1 MAQIPNLD
9 NAPINLISIRE
20 QSQKELINILKNIQ
34 GKKCLVIDPK
44 LGDSLSLII
53 QTSLLKEHG
62 VELRH
67 LSADHIQT
75 DCTKVVYLVRSQP
88 NLMRHICSNIH
99 HDESKGLQ
107 REYHVYF
114 VPHRTIVCE
123 KVLEEE
129 KLHNMVT
136 IEEYP
141 LYIVPMDEDVL
152 SFELDL
158 AYKECQVDGDT
169 SSLWHIAKAIHKL
182 EFSFGVIPNLR
193 AKGKASMRVADIL
206 NRMQAE
212 EPVNSSD
219 IIMLYSMVMPE
230 INTLILLDREFLNI
244 KNGSI
249 ELDVSIMGL
258 QQEGKKKLN
267 DKLFKEIWDL
277 NFEVVVQI
285 LRQKA
290 TSMKQDYTEMTTTS
304 QSVFELKDFVKKLNS
319 LPEITRHI
327 NLAQHLTTFT
337 SKPSFLGQLDMEHTI
352 VESQSYDICFDYIE
366 ELIHKQEPLTTV
378 LRLLILFF
386 VTNYGRE
393 LLHSYGFE
401 HITTLN
407 NLEKAGLF
415 KKQESRSNQLTIK
428 RALQLVVEDTD
439 IANPNDISYVFSGYA
454 PLSIRLIQHAIRS
467 GWRPVEEI
475 LKLLPGPH
483 LETKR
488 GAFSN
493 SPSFDS
499 LSEISTG
506 IAKVS
511 DGRRALCLLS
521 LLEVLP
527 LQRFLLFGFSEGM
540 AYDLIIATT
549 KIVNGQTLVETF
561 MEKLVLLSILISPVP
576 NPNSRSRSLT
586 LLHNKCIQIEERG
599 KQGERGKRR
608 ETALAGASPPSPS
621 LSSVKGGEER
631 ACIQER
637 RDAVCRHRRRPGAR
651 HRAASRRRPVHGP
664 TSLRYCRRSV
674 HKPSSMGQNREERER
689 DTRREAHDQPCR
701 RQRRGLPS
709 PSSRAATA
717 SLLLSCSTAV
727 VALCCCRVSP
737 SRRWRRK
744 ARQFC
749 FCLWVL
755 ESEKTPLP
763 LLFVGFK
770 IIAATGIT
778 NRKGE
783 EAVFC
788 CRWCC
793 HRTVEAIAD
802 YDFVIWLLNVPN
814 PAVLDIP
821 ESSTLRKILAVNFNF
836 LHMLVGDDLLMF
848 NAKRIERVVLEYAG
862 NALFLKSKVQKQPI
876 RQNPEVTLCCDV
888 RCKIVGRSEEPNV
901 YISNEQTTAAATLSF
916 IQTSISWK
924 HNFCLP
930 VLVPSRDPK
939 SCESRNPMCSKPTP
953 AFKKSQSVMDDDLLL
968 MVRSGFAVAAVPV
981 LATEGFVSK

>member
-20 QSQKELINILKNIQ
+20 QSQKELINILKNIR

-114 VPHRTIVCE
+114 VPRRTVVCE

-136 IEEYP
+136 IGEYP

-193 AKGKASMRVADIL
+193 AKGKASVRVADIL

-219 IIMLYSMVMPE
+219 MVMPE
-230 INTLILLDREFLNI
+230 INTLILLDREVDMVTPLCSQLTYEGLLDEFLNI

-249 ELDVSIMGL
+249 ELDASIMGL
-258 QQEGKKKLN
+258 QQEGEKTKVPLN
-267 DKLFKEIWDL
+267 STDKLFKEIRDL

-304 QSVFELKDFVKKLNS
+304 QSVSELKDFVKKLNS

-378 LRLLILFF
+378 LRLLILFS
-386 VTNYGRE
+386 VTNSGLPKKHFDYLRRE

-415 KKQESRSNQLTIK
+415 KKQESRSNWLTIK

-439 IANPNDISYVFSGYA
+439 TANPNDISYVFSGYA

-499 LSEISTG
+499 LSGVSTG
-506 IAKVS
+506 IAKVP
-511 DGRRALCLLS
+511 DGRRAL
-521 LLEVLP
+521 VLVVFVGGVTFAEISA
-527 LQRFLLFGFSEGM
+527 LRFLCSQEGM

-561 MEKLVLLSILISPVP
+561 MEKL
-576 NPNSRSRSLT
+576 
-586 LLHNKCIQIEERG
+586 
-599 KQGERGKRR
+599 
-608 ETALAGASPPSPS
+608 
-621 LSSVKGGEER
+621 
-631 ACIQER
+631 
-637 RDAVCRHRRRPGAR
+637 
-651 HRAASRRRPVHGP
+651 
-664 TSLRYCRRSV
+664 
-674 HKPSSMGQNREERER
+674 
-689 DTRREAHDQPCR
+689 
-701 RQRRGLPS
+701 
-709 PSSRAATA
+709 
-717 SLLLSCSTAV
+717 
-727 VALCCCRVSP
+727 
-737 SRRWRRK
+737 
-744 ARQFC
+744 
-749 FCLWVL
+749 
-755 ESEKTPLP
+755 
-763 LLFVGFK
+763 
-770 IIAATGIT
+770 
-778 NRKGE
+778 
-783 EAVFC
+783 
-788 CRWCC
+788 
-793 HRTVEAIAD
+793 
-802 YDFVIWLLNVPN
+802 
-814 PAVLDIP
+814 
-821 ESSTLRKILAVNFNF
+821 
-836 LHMLVGDDLLMF
+836 
-848 NAKRIERVVLEYAG
+848 
-862 NALFLKSKVQKQPI
+862 
-876 RQNPEVTLCCDV
+876 
-888 RCKIVGRSEEPNV
+888 GR
-901 YISNEQTTAAATLSF
+901 
-916 IQTSISWK
+916 
-924 HNFCLP
+924 
-930 VLVPSRDPK
+930 
-939 SCESRNPMCSKPTP
+939 
-953 AFKKSQSVMDDDLLL
+953 
-968 MVRSGFAVAAVPV
+968 
-981 LATEGFVSK
+981 